1 MSLAWISIKNCTLK
15 EDANSSNTFNNAGDV
30 QSPYDE
36 TSERRIFDIRRRYDQ
51 ALISLSSSS
60 ADNQNTAEDQLMS
73 LVHDIDPLLP
83 YTSELGMIRY
93 LSLKNYSQIMEKK
106 QNIRDAITY
115 ALQALSYNDCEINL
129 LLNIC
134 NFLYFLKV
142 IYFRDCFQYCIF
154 KHELLII
161 NYYFNRQTVFESQ

>member
-1 MSLAWISIKNCTLK
+1 MALAWISIKNNTLK
-15 EDANSSNTFNNAGDV
+15 DYANSSNNNDNADDI

-36 TSERRIFDIRRRYDQ
+36 TIERRIFDIRRRYDQ
-51 ALISLSSSS
+51 ALIDMSLSSSSS
-60 ADNQNTAEDQLMS
+60 ADNSNTSPEDQLLS

-93 LSLKNYSQIMEKK
+93 LSLKNYSQFMEKK

-134 NFLYFLKV
+134 NFLNFLKV
-142 IYFRDCFQYCIF
+142 LF
-154 KHELLII
+154 
-161 NYYFNRQTVFESQ
+161 S